1 LEFKFKINNESWNTS
16 AKPIKFDD
24 LKWLEVK
31 VLCMF
36 VDEFSYYPQQKN
48 LENAEEISKGNQF
61 SKAILSF
68 IQVEQTDEEN
78 DLKSREK
85 KLVNH
90 LKWVARKNKT
100 NFIVLHSFAHLSESK
115 ASPEFT
121 KELFNEA
128 EKRLLNAGYLVA
140 QTPFGYFLDLNIK
153 APGFSQA
160 RIWASL

>member
-1 LEFKFKINNESWNTS
+1 
-16 AKPIKFDD
+16 
-24 LKWLEVK
+24 
-31 VLCMF
+31 MF

-48 LENAEEISKGNQF
+48 IENVEEVVEGRQF

-68 IQVEQTDEEN
+68 IQVERSDEEI
-78 DLKSREK
+78 DIKSREK

-90 LKWVARKNKT
+90 LKWVARKNET
-100 NFIVLHSFAHLSESK
+100 NSVILHSFAHLSESK

-121 KELFNEA
+121 KNLFNEA
-128 EKRLLNAGYLVA
+128 EKRLQNGGYSAA

-153 APGFSQA
+153 APGFSLA

>member
-1 LEFKFKINNESWNTS
+1 
-16 AKPIKFDD
+16 
-24 LKWLEVK
+24 
-31 VLCMF
+31 MF
-36 VDEFSYYPQQKN
+36 VDEFSYFPQQKN
-48 LENAEEISKGNQF
+48 LENSEEITEGKQF

-68 IQVEQTDEEN
+68 IQIEQTDEEN

-90 LKWVARKNKT
+90 LKWVARKNDT
-100 NFIVLHSFAHLSESK
+100 TSIILHSFAHLSESK

-128 EKRLLNAGYLVA
+128 EKRLLNTGYSVA

>member
-1 LEFKFKINNESWNTS
+1 M
-16 AKPIKFDD
+16 
-24 LKWLEVK
+24 K
-31 VLCMF
+31 VLTMF
-36 VDEFSYYPQQKN
+36 VDEFSYYPQQRN
-48 LENAEEISKGNQF
+48 LENVEEIVDGGQF

-68 IQVEQTDEEN
+68 IQVEQSDEEN
-78 DLKSREK
+78 ELKSREK

-100 NFIVLHSFAHLSESK
+100 NSIILHSFAHLSESK
-115 ASPEFT
+115 ASPELT

-128 EKRLLNAGYLVA
+128 DKRLQNAGYSVA

-153 APGFSQA
+153 APGFSLA